1 MGVNSVVI
9 EAAAAWIK
17 EAQMFGKKKKA
28 PAPTYDVT
36 QKLKKTWWEG
46 TKLVPTTKAEQRKM
60 KAEILKREPNAIV
73 LDSKAKK
80 QKELE
85 WIDRIEEYDAFMN

>member
-1 MGVNSVVI
+1 
-9 EAAAAWIK
+9 
-17 EAQMFGKKKKA
+17 MFGRKKKSSE
-28 PAPTYDVT
+28 PVYDVT
-36 QKLKKTWWEG
+36 QKIAKTWWGG

-60 KAEILKREPNAIV
+60 KAEILRRNPNETV

-85 WIDRIEEYDAFMN
+85 WIDRIEEFDAFMND